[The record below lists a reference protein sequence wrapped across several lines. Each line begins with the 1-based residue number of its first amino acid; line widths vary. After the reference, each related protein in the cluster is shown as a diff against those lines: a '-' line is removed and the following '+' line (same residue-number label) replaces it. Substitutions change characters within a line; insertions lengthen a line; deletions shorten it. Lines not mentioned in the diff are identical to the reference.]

1 MKPAEAVREVLYV
14 AASTH
19 LLRGDEDG
27 QRDALAKIV
36 RIAERGLR
44 PSQSDAG
51 CAHRRVSGTV
61 RRGKL
66 RGTCADC
73 GVPFVTG
80 DRT

>member
-1 MKPAEAVREVLYV
+1 MKPADAVRKVLHI
-14 AASTH
+14 AAATH
-19 LLRGDEDG
+19 LLHGDENS

-36 RIAERGLR
+36 GIAERGLR

-80 DRT
+80 ERA